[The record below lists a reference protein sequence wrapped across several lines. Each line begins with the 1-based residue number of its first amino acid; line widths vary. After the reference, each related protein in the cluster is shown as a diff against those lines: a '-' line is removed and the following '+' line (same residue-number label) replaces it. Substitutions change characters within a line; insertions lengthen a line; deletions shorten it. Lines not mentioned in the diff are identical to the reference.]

1 MVQKPFYSANM
12 KNSSIIGYIGI
23 ILIGVFILVAVRNY
37 IDGYDYNNDIV
48 KDVLAD
54 SSETQVVELSMQ
66 NYNYYPQ
73 TINLKYNVPAKIVVD
88 TKSVVGCLRSIVIP
102 DFKVRELITEKD
114 NVIRFTPDKK
124 GTFSYSCSMGMGFGR
139 IIVS

>member
-1 MVQKPFYSANM
+1 M
-12 KNSSIIGYIGI
+12 
-23 ILIGVFILVAVRNY
+23 L
-37 IDGYDYNNDIV
+37 
-48 KDVLAD
+48 

-102 DFKVRELITEKD
+102 DFKVRKLITEKD